1 MHPKPAGVCL
11 ANLKTLAINS
21 TMKSTMHT
29 PKACRCVTGQSNVN
43 NHQPSTI
50 NHQPSTIN
58 HQPSTINHQPS
69 ITTIFFDRERLH
81 TARTQGMKVCD
92 WPIWGSQSEAF

>member
-1 MHPKPAGVCL
+1 MQPKPAVVCL

-21 TMKSTMHT
+21 TMKTTMHT

-43 NHQPSTI
+43 NHQPPTTNHQPPTINHQPSTT

-58 HQPSTINHQPS
+58 HQPSTINHQ
-69 ITTIFFDRERLH
+69 
-81 TARTQGMKVCD
+81 
-92 WPIWGSQSEAF
+92 